1 MPVGGAWVPSAS
13 DQPGV
18 WQAGW
23 PPTGFAVSFP
33 IVGGKGASQW
43 QLWGLSLPP
52 LPQSDSFH
60 KCSRAVK
67 WLLSPLMASGFVRL
81 SQWAF
86 INAILPAWDG
96 KPCPGLARKGRE
108 QEVASSLLTPWRMN
122 SFVVQAQ
129 RLACSDS
136 GPWTEKGTKSSRA
149 CHFSHF

>member
-13 DQPGV
+13 GQPV
-18 WQAGW
+18 IWQAGW
-23 PPTGFAVSFP
+23 SPTGFAVSFS
-33 IVGGKGASQW
+33 IVGGRGASQW

-67 WLLSPLMASGFVRL
+67 WLLSPLMASGFVRV

-108 QEVASSLLTPWRMN
+108 QEVSSSLLAPWKMN

-136 GPWTEKGTKSSRA
+136 GPWTGKGMKTSRA